1 MAASLLALGLDPER
15 CSLFVQ
21 SHRPEVTELAWL
33 LTTVT
38 PVSWLERTP
47 TYKEKKRLQPDDVNH
62 GLLTYPVLQAA
73 DIVIYKA
80 SLVPVG
86 KDQAAHLELTRE
98 IVRAFNSRYG
108 DTFPEPQA
116 VYTEAP
122 TVLGTDGVH
131 KMSKSLGNTID
142 ILASPE
148 VVRKQVMSMVTDT
161 KRILRTDPG
170 RPEVCNVCQL
180 QPAFGDDF
188 ESLWEGERTARTGC
202 VDMKKLLSDRII
214 EHYAEA
220 REKYADLMDHPER
233 VNETSPPAP
242 SASGRSPRRRWTRSG
257 TRWAC
262 AEGAMT
268 ASLVPGPR
276 DRRLLSALLILG
288 VIAVFFFIVSQLSQ
302 LFFYFGDIF
311 LTFFLAWL
319 LAFIISPLVSRIVD
333 AIPRLPRAAATILVY
348 VAVVLVLVLIVVVAA
363 GALATSITQFA
374 ASIPDIRTNLPTMI
388 APWQQW
394 LDSIGLGQID
404 LLAQAQAA
412 LANLDDIAAAL
423 IAPLQAIAVAS
434 LSVVG
439 TLLIVFFLSI
449 YMVLDRDDILAF
461 LFRIV
466 PPAYA
471 EEARLLETSVSR
483 SFGGFLRGQALMGA
497 VYFLVA
503 LGTNLL
509 LGLPLAALTSVLAG
523 LLQMI
528 PFFGPF
534 ISWAPPVVV
543 ALVLQPE
550 SALPALILMGAG
562 WIVVMNVLQP
572 RIMQGAVGIHPI
584 VVLGSVLIGSRIAG
598 IPGAIFGIPIAAV
611 VSAFLLEFLHRTSAD
626 RTVAGRAARRLE
638 ERDGRPVR
646 IPREPVPG
654 SATDIDE
661 LVLDEPDP
669 EPGEAADPA
678 NLRRPDVATPP
689 P

>member
-1 MAASLLALGLDPER
+1 
-15 CSLFVQ
+15 
-21 SHRPEVTELAWL
+21 
-33 LTTVT
+33 
-38 PVSWLERTP
+38 
-47 TYKEKKRLQPDDVNH
+47 
-62 GLLTYPVLQAA
+62 
-73 DIVIYKA
+73 
-80 SLVPVG
+80 
-86 KDQAAHLELTRE
+86 
-98 IVRAFNSRYG
+98 
-108 DTFPEPQA
+108 
-116 VYTEAP
+116 
-122 TVLGTDGVH
+122 
-131 KMSKSLGNTID
+131 
-142 ILASPE
+142 
-148 VVRKQVMSMVTDT
+148 
-161 KRILRTDPG
+161 
-170 RPEVCNVCQL
+170 
-180 QPAFGDDF
+180 
-188 ESLWEGERTARTGC
+188 
-202 VDMKKLLSDRII
+202 
-214 EHYAEA
+214 
-220 REKYADLMDHPER
+220 
-233 VNETSPPAP
+233 
-242 SASGRSPRRRWTRSG
+242 
-257 TRWAC
+257 
-262 AEGAMT
+262 MT

-288 VIAVFFFIVSQLSQ
+288 VIAVFFFIASQLSQ

-348 VAVVLVLVLIVVVAA
+348 VAVVLVLVLVVVVAA

-497 VYFLVA
+497 IYFLVA

-509 LGLPLAALTSVLAG
+509 LGLPLAALTSVLSG

-550 SALPALILMGAG
+550 SALPAVILMGAG
-562 WIVVMNVLQP
+562 WLVVMNVLQP

-638 ERDGRPVR
+638 EREGRPVR
-646 IPREPVPG
+646 IPREPTPG

-661 LVLDEPDP
+661 LVLDEPDAESS
-669 EPGEAADPA
+669 EPADPA
-678 NLRRPDVATPP
+678 KVRAPDVATPP